1 MLLTTNNKVKTKNKA
16 KLAILK
22 ELTHNSKDL
31 YNKALYTI
39 KQHFFSTKE
48 YLPYPEVYRLLK
60 SSEEY
65 KKLPSNASQQTLK
78 QIDNAFKSFFKLL
91 KAKNQGQKI
100 HIPRYLDKDGHYK
113 VIYTKIHL
121 KTMDNGYIRL
131 ALPKYIKEKYK
142 VNYLYFKIP
151 KHIVGKEIKEVHIL
165 PYKPYYKISFVYSE
179 GDKNF
184 KHYTTDDIM
193 AIDFGIDNLA
203 TVVTRYDRPILLDGK
218 SLKSKNRYFNK
229 KISVLL
235 SSITKGKNPKEWQK
249 EDFKRLNVWYQ
260 RRDNYIKE
268 KYKVNYLYFKIPKY
282 IKNKEIKEV
291 HILPYKPHYKI
302 SFVYSDGDKNFNHYI
317 TDDIMAIDFGID
329 NLATVVTRYDKP
341 ILLDGKSL
349 KSKNRYFNKRISVL
363 LSGITKGKNPKEW
376 QKENFKRLNIWY
388 QRRDNYI
395 KDYLHKTATKIINIA
410 IEKGIKTIVVGYNK
424 LWKNKCNIGRK
435 NNEKFLS
442 IPHSKLLQYIKYKA
456 VQHKIE
462 VIETEE
468 SYTSKCDAL
477 ALEPIQK
484 HEKYLGKRV
493 KRGLFQS
500 SIEKLINADVNGAL
514 NILRKSVACDSLIK
528 EIAGRGLV
536 FQPVRAYIHP
546 YKPFHK
552 GSSLYNS

>member
-1 MLLTTNNKVKTKNKA
+1 VLLTTNNKVKTKNKA

-39 KQHFFSTKE
+39 RQHFFLTKE
-48 YLPYPEVYRLLK
+48 YLPYTEVYKLLK

-65 KKLPSNASQQTLK
+65 KRLPSNASQQTLK
-78 QIDNAFKSFFKLL
+78 QVDNAFKSFFKLL
-91 KAKNQGQKI
+91 KAKNKGQKV

-142 VNYLYFKIP
+142 INYLYFKIP
-151 KHIVGKEIKEVHIL
+151 KHIQNKEIKEVHIL
-165 PYKPYYKISFVYSE
+165 PYKPYYKISFIYSD

-184 KHYTTDDIM
+184 NHYTTDDIM

-203 TVVTRYDRPILLDGK
+203 TIVTRYDSPILLDGK

-235 SSITKGKNPKEWQK
+235 SGVTKGKSPKEWQK
-249 EDFKRLNVWYQ
+249 V
-260 RRDNYIKE
+260 
-268 KYKVNYLYFKIPKY
+268 
-282 IKNKEIKEV
+282 
-291 HILPYKPHYKI
+291 
-302 SFVYSDGDKNFNHYI
+302 
-317 TDDIMAIDFGID
+317 
-329 NLATVVTRYDKP
+329 
-341 ILLDGKSL
+341 
-349 KSKNRYFNKRISVL
+349 
-363 LSGITKGKNPKEW
+363 
-376 QKENFKRLNIWY
+376 NFKRLNIWY
-388 QRRDNYI
+388 QRRENYI

-410 IEKGIKTIVVGYNK
+410 VERGIKTIVVGYNK

-456 VQHKIE
+456 TQHKIE
-462 VIETEE
+462 VIEVEE

-484 HEKYLGKRV
+484 HKKYLGKRI
-493 KRGLFQS
+493 KRGIFQS
-500 SIEKLINADVNGAL
+500 SIGKLINADVNGAL
-514 NILRKSVACDSLIK
+514 NILRKSVACDSLIQ
-528 EIAGRGLV
+528 EITGRGLV
-536 FQPVRAYIHP
+536 FQPVRVHIHP
-546 YKPFHK
+546 YKPSYK
-552 GSSLYNS
+552 GSSTYITK